1 VDNGRPVIEV
11 RRAVPGDEQ
20 ALAQVGQATFL
31 ETFAGVLDGADLLAH
46 CSRQHAH
53 EVYRD
58 WLADE
63 RITTW
68 LATIAPGAAPV
79 GYLVLAPPALPVADP
94 GPTDVEIKRIYLL
107 YRFQG
112 AGVGRRLLD
121 AAIRHARERGA
132 RRMLLGVYA
141 HNHDALAFYARCGFH
156 DVGERRF
163 RVGDNEYD
171 DRVLALDLVEQA

>member
-1 VDNGRPVIEV
+1 MDTGRPVIEV
-11 RRAVPGDEQ
+11 HRAVPGDEL

-46 CSRQHAH
+46 CSRQHAN

-63 RITTW
+63 RVAVW

-79 GYLVLAPPALPVADP
+79 GYLVLTPPALPVA
-94 GPTDVEIKRIYLL
+94 GPADVEIKRIYLL
-107 YRFQG
+107 HRFQG

-121 AAIRHARERGA
+121 AAMRHARERGA

-141 HNHDALAFYARCGFH
+141 QNHDALAFYARGGFH

>member
-1 VDNGRPVIEV
+1 MDTGRSVIEV
-11 RRAVPGDEQ
+11 RRAAPGDEQ

-46 CSRQHAH
+46 CSRRHTH
-53 EVYRD
+53 GVYRD

-63 RITTW
+63 RVLIW

-79 GYLVLAPPALPVADP
+79 GYLVLTPPALPVADHGP
-94 GPTDVEIKRIYLL
+94 GDLEIKRIYLL
-107 YRFQG
+107 HRFQG

-121 AAIRHARERGA
+121 AAMMHARERGA
-132 RRMLLGVYA
+132 RRLLLGVYA
-141 HNHDALAFYARCGFH
+141 HNRDALAFYARCGFH

-163 RVGDNEYD
+163 RVGDNDYD

>member
-1 VDNGRPVIEV
+1 MDTERSVIDV

-46 CSRQHAH
+46 CSRQHTS

-63 RITTW
+63 RVAIW

-79 GYLVLAPPALPVADP
+79 GYLVLTPPALPVADP
-94 GPTDVEIKRIYLL
+94 GPADVEIKRVYLL
-107 YRFQG
+107 HRFQG

-121 AAIRHARERGA
+121 TAIGHARERGA

-141 HNHDALAFYARCGFH
+141 HNRDALAFYARCGFH